1 MHCRSV
7 QGVANRMHKHLFGGR
22 SITGEL
28 TSYFVNRVWGVR
40 LKGIR
45 WGYLRGSLLLLWA
58 SSQRTTGCRTAS
70 HFFCKVS
77 ALRWVATPTRS
88 NSFILP
94 FFLPFNCSFTFL
106 FHTNNVQVVTRSTSS
121 RQVVTWRPF
130 RSFVYCMKEEGKWTI
145 EWKKEWENE
154 RVRSSGSCNSP
165 PGWYATQNL
174 NGLPVVRCDEAH
186 RRRREPRKYPRWIP
200 CSRSSQA

>member
-1 MHCRSV
+1 
-7 QGVANRMHKHLFGGR
+7 MHKHLFGGR

-40 LKGIR
+40 LE
-45 WGYLRGSLLLLWA
+45 YSLRIFMWFPPSSVSLI
-58 SSQRTTGCRTAS
+58 TTYNWVPYCFS
-70 HFFCKVS
+70 LIFFCEVS

-94 FFLPFNCSFTFL
+94 FFLPFNRSFTFL

-154 RVRSSGSCNSP
+154 RVRSSESCNSP

-186 RRRREPRKYPRWIP
+186 RRRREPRKYPQWIP
-200 CSRSSQA
+200 CSRSPQT